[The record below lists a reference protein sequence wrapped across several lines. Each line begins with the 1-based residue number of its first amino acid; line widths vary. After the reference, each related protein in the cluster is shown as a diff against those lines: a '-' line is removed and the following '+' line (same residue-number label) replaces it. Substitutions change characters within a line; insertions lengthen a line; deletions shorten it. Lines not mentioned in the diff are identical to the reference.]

1 MKSNSAIDLYR
12 KTYSDILFE
21 RAGLFKVIKE
31 NYGCNYV
38 LYPGSSI
45 HITPSLFFPHVVYVD
60 QSPIAIKFFADE
72 PGVLQYINRNK
83 KYKRSAY
90 VRFIAQD
97 YSTAMPLPEEQFDLL
112 ISLFADGISRTCKK
126 YLKVGGI
133 LVTHNFHNDAAE
145 AAADRELKLIAVVR
159 YRKKTYSLI
168 EDIPE
173 DILTPKRKA
182 GTKKYAR
189 RTSDGIEYTE
199 KEDYFIF
206 RRCVAHGCPTTEGK
220 T

>member
-1 MKSNSAIDLYR
+1 MKSNSEIDLYR

-60 QSPIAIKFFADE
+60 QSPIAIKFFADG
-72 PGVLQYINRNK
+72 PGVLQYINTNK

-90 VRFIAQD
+90 VRFINQD
-97 YSTAMPLPEEQFDLL
+97 YSTAMPLSEEQFDLL
-112 ISLFADGISRTCKK
+112 ISLFADGISRNCKK
-126 YLKVGGI
+126 YLKPGGI

-159 YRKKTYSLI
+159 YRKKAYSLV
-168 EDIPE
+168 EATPD
-173 DILTPKRKA
+173 DLLAPKRKPGA
-182 GTKKYAR
+182 KKYTR
-189 RTSDGIEYTE
+189 RTSDGIEYKE
-199 KEDYFIF
+199 NEDYFIF
-206 RRCVAHGCPTTEGK
+206 RRCAAHG
-220 T
+220 